1 MYRFDAVGVVSCK
14 LGVVRGLDG
23 FIDDSVYDTKGVE
36 LELDAVESAV
46 GDLLVLFIE
55 VVEELEQLDSVG
67 SKWL

>member
-14 LGVVRGLDG
+14 LGVVGGLDA

-36 LELDAVESAV
+36 LELDTVESAV

-55 VVEELEQLDSVG
+55 VVEELELLDSVG
-67 SKWL
+67 SKWM